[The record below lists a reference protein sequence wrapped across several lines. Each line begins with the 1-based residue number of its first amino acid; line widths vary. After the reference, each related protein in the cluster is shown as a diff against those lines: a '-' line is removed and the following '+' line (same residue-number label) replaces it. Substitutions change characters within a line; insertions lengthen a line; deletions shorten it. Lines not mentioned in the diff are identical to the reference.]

1 MGTHWSCV
9 ANLQDF
15 QGTQR
20 LDQTVDRAW
29 GQEMTQM
36 TKRQPVMHN
45 IKFNDRFFNHSMSC
59 VFLCMFPM
67 CKKNT
72 HRTRKPR
79 RNVFPWHTVNVHLYT
94 SLEGSLPLFA
104 IQDVES
110 APSAARNMMTRWLW
124 SFSCFLSD
132 RVGCGDVLFWNPFQT
147 FQTSLIFSERSA
159 EVPYG
164 FYIAYGVLGTL
175 LLICICAAF
184 IVAKNSMK
192 NTQQGG
198 SNAAV

>member
-1 MGTHWSCV
+1 
-9 ANLQDF
+9 
-15 QGTQR
+15 
-20 LDQTVDRAW
+20 
-29 GQEMTQM
+29 MTQM

-45 IKFNDRFFNHSMSC
+45 IKFNARFFNHSISC
-59 VFLCMFPM
+59 VKKI
-67 CKKNT
+67 KKNIALIAQENLEES
-72 HRTRKPR
+72 RD
-79 RNVFPWHTVNVHLYT
+79 VPWHTVTHRDTPWNIVPWHFPGGIITTLCNPRRGVCTFRSSKYDT
-94 SLEGSLPLFA
+94 
-104 IQDVES
+104 
-110 APSAARNMMTRWLW
+110 MTVKLVKLHC
-124 SFSCFLSD
+124 FEICFLSD
-132 RVGCGDVLFWNPFQT
+132 RVGFGDVLFWNPFQT

>member
-1 MGTHWSCV
+1 
-9 ANLQDF
+9 
-15 QGTQR
+15 
-20 LDQTVDRAW
+20 
-29 GQEMTQM
+29 MTQM

-45 IKFNDRFFNHSMSC
+45 IKFNARFFNHSISC
-59 VFLCMFPM
+59 V
-67 CKKNT
+67 KKIKKKHST
-72 HRTRKPR
+72 HSTRKPR
-79 RNVFPWHTVNVHLYT
+79 RKQRCTVTHRDTPWNIVPWHFPGGIITTLCNPRRGVCTFRSSKYDTMTVKLVKLHCF
-94 SLEGSLPLFA
+94 E
-104 IQDVES
+104 I
-110 APSAARNMMTRWLW
+110 
-124 SFSCFLSD
+124 CFLSD
-132 RVGCGDVLFWNPFQT
+132 RVGFGDVLFWNPFQT